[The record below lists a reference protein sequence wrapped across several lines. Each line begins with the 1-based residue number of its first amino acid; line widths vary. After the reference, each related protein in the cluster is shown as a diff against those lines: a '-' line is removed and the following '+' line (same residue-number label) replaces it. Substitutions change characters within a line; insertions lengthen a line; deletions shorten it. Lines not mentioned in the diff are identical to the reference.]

1 MNKATIRI
9 LMDWL
14 EGATLDAI
22 HVKREEFEEN
32 LKYVR
37 SREAKADLRLGLRL
51 IDEELIA
58 RMDLEILPSQRRP
71 Q

>member
-14 EGATLDAI
+14 DKASLEDIYA
-22 HVKREEFEEN
+22 KRQIFEEN

-37 SREAKADLRLGLRL
+37 SSEAKADLRLGLRL

-58 RMDLEILPSQRRP
+58 RMDLDRLPSQGQP

>member
-14 EGATLDAI
+14 EAATLDAI
-22 HVKREEFEEN
+22 YAKRKEFEEN
-32 LKYVR
+32 LERVR
-37 SREAKADLRLGLRL
+37 TREAKADLRLGLRL

-58 RMDLEILPSQRRP
+58 RMDLNDLPSHRQLK
-71 Q
+71 